1 MADKKELNKF
11 YAAVMNYEQISMKE
25 KLLNLTKL
33 NDQKLDEDFDKNIEN
48 AIYDVKYNEKIVIEG
63 DYSYNFSVKF
73 F

>member
-11 YAAVMNYEQISMKE
+11 YADVMNYEQISMKE

-48 AIYDVKYNEKIVIEG
+48 AIYDVKYHEKIVIEG